1 VTTIAETEL
10 RRKYDAEMPVVKDR
24 KAKRPDLPVLTAGKA
39 DERETDHGIIVC
51 NRCRCHDERATW
63 KRDIRNRQ
71 GLGETEIPVSTHN
84 PLEWSA

>member
-1 VTTIAETEL
+1 MITENEL
-10 RRKYDAEMPVVKDR
+10 RRKWDAEIPVVAAR

-39 DERETDHGIIVC
+39 DEQQTDHGIIVY

-71 GLGETEIPVSTHN
+71 GLGKTEIPVCEHD